1 MLILKIVNM
10 VFAVLFTIEMLL
22 KWVAFGLWR
31 YFTSA
36 WTCLDFVIVCVSISW
51 MNFTILSQRYKDK
64 FLILQLYNFTFC
76 IKIGFNLKFGNWRK
90 CKSNCIAF
98 TSNSSC
104 FETIEGY
111 IKMARHENRR
121 KCLDVCH
128 SVHYQCVIGML
139 SVLVDFLYHGC
150 SIFWREILQM
160 RWCGWRKSSGW
171 YSQRYVRI
179 FVLYLVWLQ
188 FNLLMNENE
197 RLY

>member
-36 WTCLDFVIVCVSISW
+36 WTCLDFVIVCVSFVGICKRMSI
-51 MNFTILSQRYKDK
+51 ILRRIHFQSFNEMILFPSQ
-64 FLILQLYNFTFC
+64 LIGVH
-76 IKIGFNLKFGNWRK
+76 IEFGNRRK

-98 TSNSSC
+98 SQDSSC
-104 FETIEGY
+104 IETIEGY

-139 SVLVDFLYHGC
+139 SILVDFLYYGC
-150 SIFWREILQM
+150 SILWWKILPM
-160 RWCGWRKSSGW
+160 R
-171 YSQRYVRI
+171 
-179 FVLYLVWLQ
+179 
-188 FNLLMNENE
+188 
-197 RLY
+197 